1 MEFFRAE
8 TENGKSQMQITVSY
22 ITFLQNVR
30 FLGLNGLFFGGEI
43 DLYLYRIIIQGPDD
57 SVWQTSQDKI
67 ICL

>member
-30 FLGLNGLFFGGEI
+30 FLGLNGLLQIGFI
-43 DLYLYRIIIQGPDD
+43 LNWY
-57 SVWQTSQDKI
+57 V
-67 ICL
+67 